1 MRKRN
6 KSVLNIMK
14 VLAAFALALSFAALP
29 GGPWNEGAFV
39 YAEEGSDDI
48 YLMGYADYDKAY
60 EVLDSINRE
69 RSKRGLATLSMDQTL
84 MDAAMVRAA
93 ETVLYF
99 EHARPNGSKW
109 NSINSRINGEN
120 LGKGTD
126 SVSRIMSLWMKSTGH
141 KENIVRSKFRS
152 VGVACFECR
161 GVTYWVQLYG
171 ISGSEGAERPKSEPI
186 SVGIDLPEG
195 GGFTP
200 AFEITEG
207 IGGEPVAGGDA
218 AGEAA
223 GIRMFEG
230 DRLSLGLSGGG
241 LTFDPAKLSWTV
253 SDPEVATVD
262 DNGVLVVTGC
272 GDATVTAASGTT
284 KRASFKIATKKHI
297 NDTYIIDSFSKT
309 EDITK
314 RKYLDAPVCPQ
325 LTVIGEDGLL
335 EEGVDYTIYYEDNAA
350 AGTGEI
356 EIRGMGDY
364 GGIATKLF
372 EIN

>member
-1 MRKRN
+1 
-6 KSVLNIMK
+6 
-14 VLAAFALALSFAALP
+14 
-29 GGPWNEGAFV
+29 
-39 YAEEGSDDI
+39 
-48 YLMGYADYDKAY
+48 
-60 EVLDSINRE
+60 
-69 RSKRGLATLSMDQTL
+69 
-84 MDAAMVRAA
+84 
-93 ETVLYF
+93 
-99 EHARPNGSKW
+99 
-109 NSINSRINGEN
+109 
-120 LGKGTD
+120 
-126 SVSRIMSLWMKSTGH
+126 MSLWMKSPGH

-218 AGEAA
+218 AGEAESSEDEAA

-262 DNGVLVVTGC
+262 ENGVLVVTGC

-297 NDTYIIDSFSKT
+297 NDTYIIDSFSRT